1 MLIKNFK
8 PYKAKLKNL
17 IKLGYKFNNEYII
30 ESRDINKKNF
40 KYSILNLDYSNFE
53 RNFDIELNF
62 ND

>member
-8 PYKAKLKNL
+8 SYKAKLKNL

-30 ESRDINKKNF
+30 ENQDINKKDF

-53 RNFDIELNF
+53 RNSDIELNF